1 MGDNLENSH
10 YILHAVHF
18 IACQQAVTIS
28 INQITI
34 LWNDDKFCLMEFL
47 HFRMTGKIFE
57 QLSFRKI
64 RKFCGFENFKKCEF
78 SSIKN

>member
-1 MGDNLENSH
+1 MGDNLEKSH
-10 YILHAVHF
+10 YILHAVHL

-57 QLSFRKI
+57 QMSFRKI
-64 RKFCGFENFKKCEF
+64 RNFRGFGNFKSEKF
-78 SSIKN
+78 PR